1 MFDLAKIRNDF
12 PILSRKV
19 HGQPLVYFDNAATS
33 QKPTAVISSI
43 TDYYDRYNS
52 NVHRGVHTLSGEA
65 TDAYEGAR
73 AQIGRWFGITDPG
86 EVILLRGATEAL
98 NLVANIIAGELKHGD
113 VILVGETE
121 HHANIVPWQQLESR
135 LGVTVVPVPA
145 DSTGMLDLKAAKA
158 LCEKHPVAVIA
169 IGHVSNAIG
178 ALNDVEGFIAL
189 AKENSAYSVIDGA
202 QAAPHMLVNV
212 KNLQADFYTVSAHKC
227 CGPTGI
233 GVLFGRR
240 ELLERLPPWQG
251 GGDMIDR
258 VSFRGT
264 TYNELPWKFE
274 AGTPNIADTIGFSAA
289 LRYLESIDFAAAIAH
304 EKKVHEYLID
314 SMLNRN
320 TVDVLGNP
328 EQWVSVCSFNVKG
341 SHPTDV
347 GTLPTNLVWPFVP
360 AITVR
365 CQQWSTLGYQVLFEP
380 RSLSITQSRR
390 LIVFLMRSIASQGCS
405 RADDSLRRIS

>member
-1 MFDLAKIRNDF
+1 MFDLAKIRDDF

-33 QKPTAVISSI
+33 QKPIAVINSI

-98 NLVANIIAGELKHGD
+98 NLVANTIAGELKRGD

-135 LGVTVVPVPA
+135 LGVTVVPVPV
-145 DSTGMLDLKAAKA
+145 DSTGMLDLKAAKT

-212 KNLQADFYTVSAHKC
+212 KNLQADFYAVSAHKC

-258 VSFRGT
+258 VSFSGT

-304 EKKVHEYLID
+304 ENRVHEYLID

-328 EQWVSVCSFNVKG
+328 ERWVSVCSFNVKG

-347 GTLPTNLVWPFVP
+347 GTLLDQLGVAVRTGHHCAMPTMEYFGLPG
-360 AITVR
+360 TVR
-365 CQQWSTLGYQVLFEP
+365 A
-380 RSLSITQSRR
+380 
-390 LIVFLMRSIASQGCS
+390 SIAFYNSIEEVDRFLDALDRVTGMLS
-405 RADDSLRRIS
+405 S

>member
-1 MFDLAKIRNDF
+1 MFDLAQIRDDF
-12 PILSRKV
+12 PILSREV
-19 HGQPLVYFDNAATS
+19 HGHPLVYFDNAATS
-33 QKPTAVISSI
+33 QKPTAVINSI
-43 TDYYDRYNS
+43 KDYYDRYNS

-65 TDAYEGAR
+65 TDAYEEAR

-98 NLVANIIAGELKHGD
+98 NLVANTVVTELKHGD

-135 LGVTVVPVPA
+135 LGVKVVPIPV
-145 DSTGMLDLKAAKA
+145 DSSGVLDLEAAKT
-158 LCEKHPVAVIA
+158 LCGKHPVAVIA

-189 AKENSAYSVIDGA
+189 ANENKAYSVIDGA

-212 KNLQADFYTVSAHKC
+212 KNLQADFYAVSAHKC

-233 GVLFGRR
+233 GALFAKR

-258 VSFRGT
+258 VSFSGT

-274 AGTPNIADTIGFSAA
+274 AGTPNIADTVGFSAA

-304 EKKVHEYLID
+304 ENQVHEYLIS
-314 SMLNRN
+314 SMRSRN
-320 TVDVLGNP
+320 TVDILGNP
-328 EQWVSVCSFNVKG
+328 ERWVSVCSFNVKG

-347 GTLPTNLVWPFVP
+347 GTLLDQLGVAVRTGHHCAMPTMEYFGLPG
-360 AITVR
+360 TVR
-365 CQQWSTLGYQVLFEP
+365 A
-380 RSLSITQSRR
+380 
-390 LIVFLMRSIASQGCS
+390 SIAFYNSMEEVDRFLDALDRVTGML
-405 RADDSLRRIS
+405 AN

>member
-1 MFDLAKIRNDF
+1 MFDLAKTRDDF

-33 QKPTAVISSI
+33 QKPTAVINSI

-98 NLVANIIAGELKHGD
+98 NLVANTIAGELKSGD

-135 LGVTVVPVPA
+135 LDVTVVPIPV
-145 DSTGMLDLKAAKA
+145 DSTGTLDLKAAKT

-178 ALNDVEGFIAL
+178 ALNNVEGFIAL

-212 KNLQADFYTVSAHKC
+212 KNLQADFYAVSAHKC

-258 VSFRGT
+258 VSFSGT

-304 EKKVHEYLID
+304 ENKVHQYLID

-347 GTLPTNLVWPFVP
+347 GTLLDQLGVAVRTGHHCAMPTMEYFGLSG
-360 AITVR
+360 TVR
-365 CQQWSTLGYQVLFEP
+365 A
-380 RSLSITQSRR
+380 
-390 LIVFLMRSIASQGCS
+390 SIAFYNSIEEVDRFLDALDRVTGMLS
-405 RADDSLRRIS
+405 N

>member
-1 MFDLAKIRNDF
+1 MFDLAQIRDDF
-12 PILSRKV
+12 PILSREV
-19 HGQPLVYFDNAATS
+19 HGHPLVYFDNAATS
-33 QKPTAVISSI
+33 QKPTAVINSI
-43 TDYYDRYNS
+43 KDYYDRYNS

-98 NLVANIIAGELKHGD
+98 NLVANTIATELKHGD

-135 LGVTVVPVPA
+135 LGVKVVPIPV
-145 DSTGMLDLKAAKA
+145 DSSGVLNLEAAKT
-158 LCEKHPVAVIA
+158 LCGKHPVAVIA

-189 AKENSAYSVIDGA
+189 ANENNAYSVIDGA

-212 KNLQADFYTVSAHKC
+212 KNLQADFYAVSAHKC

-233 GVLFGRR
+233 GALFAKR

-258 VSFRGT
+258 VSFSGT

-274 AGTPNIADTIGFSAA
+274 AGTPNIADTVGFSAA

-304 EKKVHEYLID
+304 ENQVHEYLIS
-314 SMLNRN
+314 SMQSRN
-320 TVDVLGNP
+320 TVDILGNP
-328 EQWVSVCSFNVKG
+328 ERWVSVCSFNVKG

-347 GTLPTNLVWPFVP
+347 GTLLDQLGVAVRTGHHCAMPTMEYFGLPG
-360 AITVR
+360 TVR
-365 CQQWSTLGYQVLFEP
+365 A
-380 RSLSITQSRR
+380 
-390 LIVFLMRSIASQGCS
+390 SIAFYNSMEEVDRFLDALDRVTGML
-405 RADDSLRRIS
+405 AN